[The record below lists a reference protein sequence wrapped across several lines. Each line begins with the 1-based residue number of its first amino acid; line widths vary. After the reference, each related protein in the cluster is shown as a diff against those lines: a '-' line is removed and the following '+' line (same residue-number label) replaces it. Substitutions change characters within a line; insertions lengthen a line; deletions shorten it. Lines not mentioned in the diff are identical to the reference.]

1 MLLVTSGFGQGQY
14 LSITNEN
21 PEDNG
26 SNKIIRTTRIRKNGQ
41 IDVVF
46 KSRFITDDRSS
57 GGSLSNLNKSGGII
71 DEIQE
76 GVDERSR
83 GLPHPLRRKKNLTAT
98 LFIFFP
104 FQRVIMWQKLE
115 KVMPN

>member
-83 GLPHPLRRKKNLTAT
+83 GLPPPIKNFFLTAT

>member
-26 SNKIIRTTRIRKNGQ
+26 VRRTTRIRKNGR

-46 KSRFITDDRSS
+46 NSRFITDDRNS
-57 GGSLSNLNKSGGII
+57 GGSSNLNKSGII
-71 DEIQE
+71 DEIQD
-76 GVDERSR
+76 GDERSR
-83 GLPHPLRRKKNLTAT
+83 GLP
-98 LFIFFP
+98 
-104 FQRVIMWQKLE
+104 
-115 KVMPN
+115 

>member
-1 MLLVTSGFGQGQY
+1 MSVYKFFLVLNSLYDMFLKSFFPQALLMLLVTSGFGQGQY

-83 GLPHPLRRKKNLTAT
+83 GLPPP
-98 LFIFFP
+98 I
-104 FQRVIMWQKLE
+104 
-115 KVMPN
+115 

>member
-26 SNKIIRTTRIRKNGQ
+26 SNRIIRTTRIRKNGQ

-46 KSRFITDDRSS
+46 NSRFITDDRNS
-57 GGSLSNLNKSGGII
+57 GGSGSSNLSKSGII
-71 DEIQE
+71 DEIQD
-76 GVDERSR
+76 GDERSR
-83 GLPHPLRRKKNLTAT
+83 GLLPAP
-98 LFIFFP
+98 
-104 FQRVIMWQKLE
+104 
-115 KVMPN
+115 

>member
-26 SNKIIRTTRIRKNGQ
+26 VRRTTRIRKNGR

-46 KSRFITDDRSS
+46 NSRFITDDRKT
-57 GGSLSNLNKSGGII
+57 GGSSPNLNKSEII
-71 DEIQE
+71 DEIQD
-76 GVDERSR
+76 GDERSR
-83 GLPHPLRRKKNLTAT
+83 G
-98 LFIFFP
+98 
-104 FQRVIMWQKLE
+104 
-115 KVMPN
+115 MP